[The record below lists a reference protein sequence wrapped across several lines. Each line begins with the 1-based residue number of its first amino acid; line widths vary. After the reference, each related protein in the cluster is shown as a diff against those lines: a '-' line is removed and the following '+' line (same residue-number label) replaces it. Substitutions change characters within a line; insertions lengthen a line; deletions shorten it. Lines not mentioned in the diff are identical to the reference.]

1 MAEAMPNVA
10 GKGPTLIRE
19 MLATFKEIEGSLNG
33 LSNNASGRIQTLCS
47 QKGQEME
54 PLVTKAYMKTVK
66 AGETSWQCG
75 QLALQIKE
83 SVAAGNEAAALEAV
97 EKLDT
102 ELGDLIHKTKNFVVR
117 MT

>member
-1 MAEAMPNVA
+1 MAVAMPNVA

-19 MLATFKEIEGSLNG
+19 MLVTFKEIEGGLNG
-33 LSNNASGRIQTLCS
+33 LSSDASEKIKTLCTD
-47 QKGQEME
+47 KGKEIE

-83 SVAAGNEAAALEAV
+83 SVAAGNEATALEAV
-97 EKLDT
+97 EKLNSD
-102 ELGDLIHKTKNFVVR
+102 LGELIHKTKNFVVR